1 MNKRSNA
8 SSGSRST
15 GLFFALMAIFA
26 ALLTVQQASATQGA
40 LDNFNAK
47 YPGSNSGTNAGCK
60 LCHGP
65 SSNSTWNEYGWLL
78 RGNGS
83 NFAALEGVTSVNVN
97 GGTTMLD
104 EISASTQ
111 PGWTTGTDNKLYSK
125 TGTVSFIAAPS
136 GIGDLDPAP
145 VVANQPPEA
154 DAGGPYNGTA
164 NAMLMLDGSG
174 SSDPDGS
181 ITSYDWDFG
190 DGNTGTGATPSH
202 TYAAV
207 GTYDVTLTVTD
218 DDGASDTATTTAE
231 IVAGPQDPV
240 ADPGGPYKE
249 IVNTALALDGSGSN
263 DPDGGDIT
271 QYDWDFGDG
280 TTGTGVAP
288 THTYDETGT
297 YTVTLIVVDD
307 EGKQSEPATTT
318 AEIVLPQDPVA
329 DPGGPYR
336 VVEGRALTLDGSG
349 SNDPDGGDIAQY
361 NWDFGDDTTGTGV
374 EPTHTYTT
382 TGTYTVTLVVVDEE
396 GAQSA
401 PVETEVEVTTA
412 SSDNG
417 GCSVGGRGAFDP
429 ALPLL
434 VLVALLYLVR
444 RRVCQGHIC
453 DQD

>member
-8 SSGSRST
+8 TPGSRST
-15 GLFFALMAIFA
+15 GFA
-26 ALLTVQQASATQGA
+26 AAVLAALALLPIASQVQAKTQYLGS
-40 LDNFNAK
+40 FNTA
-47 YPGSNSGTNAGCK
+47 YPGSSSGTNANCQ
-60 LCHGP
+60 LCHG
-65 SSNSTWNEYGWLL
+65 SSTSTLNQYGRLWNLNSQ
-78 RGNGS
+78 
-83 NFAALEGVTSVNVN
+83 NFTAVEGEDSININ

-104 EISASTQ
+104 EINASTQ
-111 PGWTTGTDNKLYSK
+111 PGWTTGINNLYSYS
-125 TGTVSFIAAPS
+125 GTLISTETAPS

-145 VVANQPPEA
+145 VVANQPPVAVAVA
-154 DAGGPYNGTA
+154 DDGIVNELV
-164 NAMLMLDGSG
+164 MFDGSD
-174 SSDPDGS
+174 SDDPDGS
-181 ITSYDWDFG
+181 IASFDWDFG
-190 DGNTGTGATPSH
+190 DGASGTGVSPTH

-207 GTYDVTLTVTD
+207 GIYDVTLTVTD
-218 DDGASDTATTTAE
+218 DDGAKGTDSTTAE

-280 TTGTGVAP
+280 RTGTGVAP

-382 TGTYTVTLVVVDEE
+382 AGTYTVTLVVVDEE

-434 VLVALLYLVR
+434 VLVALLYLAR
-444 RRVCQGHIC
+444 RRVFRDRLC
-453 DQD
+453 DPD